1 MANSGAAYSA
11 QSQSALLNQLT
22 GTTAPQTAEGNV
34 QNSLTQDQLNLVGPE
49 LQDSTAYNNAMAG
62 YNQAGLENQAA
73 GLGISQLGLQQQG
86 AQNTAQQGIE
96 QQEYGLQSGQYPEQS
111 AEAALAY
118 QNTIMQTSG
127 GQAISGTANTVGGK
141 QQVATNAADYGYQ
154 QEDINRAQ
162 QLSQLGQQSEQS
174 GYGYSQQEL
183 QNAQSQ
189 LGLSASANGL
199 SEDQLMTML
208 NYGNTQAGVGA
219 QQDIVSLLSQLG
231 QGELG
236 QVGTA
241 GSALSSLGFASG
253 FNALAGVG

>member
-1 MANSGAAYSA
+1 MANLGAAYSA
-11 QSQSALLNQLT
+11 QTQQALLGQLT
-22 GTTAPQTAEGNV
+22 GTAAPTTAEGNV
-34 QNSLTQDQLNLVGPE
+34 QNTLTQDQLGLIGPE

-62 YNQAGLENQAA
+62 YNQAGLE
-73 GLGISQLGLQQQG
+73 SQLQGIGIQGTGLAEQG
-86 AQNTAQQGIE
+86 AQNSAQQAIE
-96 QQEYGLQSGQYPEQS
+96 QQSYGLQSGQYPEQS

-118 QNTIMQTSG
+118 QNQMMQTSG

-141 QQVATNAADYGYQ
+141 QQVATNQANYGYQ
-154 QEDINRAQ
+154 TQDIARAQ
-162 QLSQLGQQSEQS
+162 ALSGLGQQSEES

-183 QNAQSQ
+183 QNAQQQ

-219 QQDIVSLLSQLG
+219 QQDVVSLLSQLG

-241 GSALSSLGFASG
+241 GSALSSIGFASG
-253 FNALAGVG
+253 FNALAGAG